1 MKYRSEIDG
10 LRSVAVL
17 PVILFHAG
25 FTAFGGGFVGVDVFF
40 VISGYLIT
48 TIIVD
53 ELAQGKFSI
62 LKFYERRAR
71 RILPALFVVCLVSLV
86 MAWMFLLKHDFK
98 DFARSIVATATF
110 SSNIYFW
117 LESDYFDTAAEL
129 KPLLHTWSLAVE
141 EQFYIF
147 FPPLLMLLFPKGQR
161 FVVFSLGVLFTLSL
175 IGALWLLPRDTS
187 GAFYLLPTRAWELL
201 IGSFCAL
208 YLRGN
213 VLALPVLAQNT
224 LSALGLGMIGY
235 SVFTF
240 SKFTPTPGLTTLLPT
255 VGTALIILF
264 ARPGTFVQKLLSLRA
279 MVGIGLISYSAYL
292 WHQPLF
298 SFARHNALH
307 EPPWQVMVALIA
319 LTLLLAWASW
329 KFIETPLRHSTA
341 SQNRVFVLS
350 SGGLAAFLAVGLFVN
365 FNAALPYGNGRYNLL
380 DKEANLLRFENNNKR
395 LQEQSWAML
404 RSYAKGLECVGD
416 CSKGNNDR
424 KWFDEQDSRLRL
436 LLVGNSHSK
445 DVFNL
450 LHLSPTA
457 AHHLQ
462 VGRFNAQISNLTKD
476 HRLFAN
482 TNYQM
487 AEVVMIASRYKI
499 VGGNDINNL
508 QPLVEQILSDGKTVI
523 LLKNVFEFPIYL
535 GGKWTHFDKLLHE
548 AMSEGLTNGPEI
560 SERSDRDHY
569 ALFESG
575 KQDQRVTAANAEIAR
590 IQTLYPQVLVLDR
603 MDFVCSRAEQRCF
616 TSNGQLEKYF
626 PDYGHYTVEGAK
638 VFSKRME
645 DSGWLQ
651 PILTVSEEALNLRN

>member
-147 FPPLLMLLFPKGQR
+147 FPPLLMLLFPKGPR

-213 VLALPVLAQNT
+213 VLALPVLART
-224 LSALGLGMIGY
+224 RSA
-235 SVFTF
+235 
-240 SKFTPTPGLTTLLPT
+240 
-255 VGTALIILF
+255 
-264 ARPGTFVQKLLSLRA
+264 R
-279 MVGIGLISYSAYL
+279 
-292 WHQPLF
+292 W
-298 SFARHNALH
+298 
-307 EPPWQVMVALIA
+307 
-319 LTLLLAWASW
+319 
-329 KFIETPLRHSTA
+329 
-341 SQNRVFVLS
+341 
-350 SGGLAAFLAVGLFVN
+350 GLA
-365 FNAALPYGNGRYNLL
+365 
-380 DKEANLLRFENNNKR
+380 
-395 LQEQSWAML
+395 
-404 RSYAKGLECVGD
+404 
-416 CSKGNNDR
+416 
-424 KWFDEQDSRLRL
+424 
-436 LLVGNSHSK
+436 
-445 DVFNL
+445 
-450 LHLSPTA
+450 
-457 AHHLQ
+457 
-462 VGRFNAQISNLTKD
+462 
-476 HRLFAN
+476 
-482 TNYQM
+482 
-487 AEVVMIASRYKI
+487 
-499 VGGNDINNL
+499 
-508 QPLVEQILSDGKTVI
+508 
-523 LLKNVFEFPIYL
+523 
-535 GGKWTHFDKLLHE
+535 
-548 AMSEGLTNGPEI
+548 
-560 SERSDRDHY
+560 
-569 ALFESG
+569 
-575 KQDQRVTAANAEIAR
+575 
-590 IQTLYPQVLVLDR
+590 
-603 MDFVCSRAEQRCF
+603 
-616 TSNGQLEKYF
+616 
-626 PDYGHYTVEGAK
+626 
-638 VFSKRME
+638 
-645 DSGWLQ
+645 
-651 PILTVSEEALNLRN
+651 